1 MNANVSEQMNRQQS
15 SRTERGRASSALL
28 VGGIILLALNLRA
41 SLTSVGPLISVIQA
55 DTHISDGLAGLLTTL
70 PLLAFAALS
79 PLASRLARRFGMKVV
94 LLFSLFILTLGIVVR
109 SLSPVVALFGGTAIL
124 GMAIAL
130 MNVLLPSLVKRDF
143 PRHAGVMTSIYT
155 SVMSASASLAAG
167 ISIPL
172 AAGLGWRRSLLSWAF
187 LSVLA
192 VFVWLPQL
200 RSRHLPEAPAREG
213 WRPRDLW
220 HSALAWQITLFMGLQ
235 SLMFYVII
243 AWGPTIL
250 IDAGMNAAT
259 AGLMLALNQVVSVLA
274 SLVVPVIAAR
284 FPGQRPLVI
293 GAAILCLTAVIG
305 LGFVGSSLAA
315 LWMALLGLGSG
326 ACISL
331 ALMFFIVRAP
341 DALISAELSGMAQSI
356 GYLLAAVGPTMFGL
370 VHDWTHSWTTPL
382 LLLALLIIVML
393 LAGLGAGR
401 DALVAG
407 QEPQVAP
414 KPH

>member
-1 MNANVSEQMNRQQS
+1 MKTNISGQTNRPQS
-15 SRTERGRASSALL
+15 DQPGRSRVSSALL

-41 SLTSVGPLISVIQA
+41 SLTSVGPLIGVIQA
-55 DTHISDGLAGLLTTL
+55 DTHISDALAGLLTTL

-79 PLASRLARRFGMKVV
+79 PLASRLARRFGMEVV
-94 LLFSLFILTLGIVVR
+94 LFFSLLMLTLGIVVR
-109 SLSPVVALFGGTAIL
+109 SLAPVVALFVGTVIL
-124 GMAIAL
+124 GLAIAL

-143 PRHAGVMTSIYT
+143 PRHVGVMTSIYT

-172 AAGLGWRRSLLSWAF
+172 AVGFGFGWRGSLLSWAL
-187 LSVLA
+187 LSALA
-192 VFVWLPQL
+192 IFVWLPQL
-200 RSRHLPEAPAREG
+200 RSRHQPEAPAREG

-220 HSALAWQITLFMGLQ
+220 RSALAWQITIFMGLQ

-250 IDAGMNAAT
+250 INAGMSAAT

-274 SLVVPVIAAR
+274 SLVVPVIAGR
-284 FPGQRPLVI
+284 FPEQRPLVI
-293 GAAILCLTAVIG
+293 VAAALCLVAVAG
-305 LGFVGSSLAA
+305 LGFTSSLLAG

-326 ACISL
+326 ASISL
-331 ALMFFIVRAP
+331 ALMFIIVRAP
-341 DALISAELSGMAQSI
+341 DARISAELSGMVQSI

-370 VHDWTHSWTTPL
+370 IHDWTHSWTTPL

-401 DALVAG
+401 NALVTG
-407 QEPQVAP
+407 KESQVV
-414 KPH
+414 